1 MGIKF
6 RELFVR
12 LTEIFRMSKE
22 IAESLRICVGRLQ
35 KILGGA
41 YTQVVFCQGF
51 FSVPGFFIG
60 MNLAKL
66 KFQATRY
73 SLKRIGRTESR
84 RFELPQGAKEL
95 TRPT

>member
-41 YTQVVFCQGF
+41 YTQVVFAKDF
-51 FSVPGFFIG
+51 FQY
-60 MNLAKL
+60 
-66 KFQATRY
+66 QAF
-73 SLKRIGRTESR
+73 LLE
-84 RFELPQGAKEL
+84 
-95 TRPT
+95 

>member
-12 LTEIFRMSKE
+12 LTEIFRMSK
-22 IAESLRICVGRLQ
+22 GRLQ

-60 MNLAKL
+60 MKK
-66 KFQATRY
+66 KFE
-73 SLKRIGRTESR
+73 SSKTEISSN
-84 RFELPQGAKEL
+84 KV
-95 TRPT
+95 

>member
-12 LTEIFRMSKE
+12 LREIFRMSKE

-60 MNLAKL
+60 MKK
-66 KFQATRY
+66 KF
-73 SLKRIGRTESR
+73 ES
-84 RFELPQGAKEL
+84 GK
-95 TRPT
+95 TKISSNKV